1 MDISLDQLW
10 DEALGHLQVQLSRP
24 TFEAWIKT
32 ARAES
37 LVDNR
42 LTICTPSEWARGWL
56 QKHYAPTITEV
67 VQRVAGIPL
76 QVEFSVSPHA
86 LAAEEPHSAAL
97 YGPGSGSLSPT
108 SRDGSSLPASATL
121 GLEVNG
127 GLPMRAPDLNPKYS
141 FSRFVVG
148 SNNRMAHAA
157 ALAVADKPGRAY
169 NPLFLCGGVGLG
181 KTHLMQA
188 IGHYQLEA
196 DQRAKIFYVSTERFT
211 NDLIDAIRRDG
222 MQSFREHYRDVDVLL
237 VDDIQFIEG
246 KEYTQEEFF
255 HTFNTLHESGKQIIL
270 AADRSPHLIPRL
282 QERLC
287 SRFSMGLI
295 AEIQS
300 PDIETRMAI
309 LKKKAEYEGMNL
321 PAGVIEYIATTYTNN
336 IRELEGALIRAV
348 AYVSISGLPM
358 SVDTI
363 QPILNPPTEPKE
375 ITADIVIGVVCE
387 EFGIDRDS
395 LLGSSRKRDISQA
408 RQVAMFLMRHHTN
421 LSLPKIG
428 DYFGGKDHTTVI
440 YSCEKVT
447 QLQRENLQFERQL
460 QNLAERLRVTANNRD
475 M

>member
-10 DEALGHLQVQLSRP
+10 DEALRHLQVQLSRP

-76 QVEFSVSPHA
+76 QVEFSVSPQA
-86 LAAEEPHSAAL
+86 LTEEEPQAT
-97 YGPGSGSLSPT
+97 GI
-108 SRDGSSLPASATL
+108 SLPSPSNLPTSATL
-121 GLEVNG
+121 GLEVG
-127 GLPMRAPDLNPKYS
+127 SSLPMRAPDLNPKYS

-148 SNNRMAHAA
+148 ANNRMAHAA

-196 DQRAKIFYVSTERFT
+196 NRHAKIFYVSTERFT
-211 NDLIDAIRRDG
+211 NDLIDAIRRDS
-222 MQSFREHYRDVDVLL
+222 MQSFREHYRAVDVLL

-255 HTFNTLHESGKQIIL
+255 HTFNTLHESGKQIVL

-321 PAGVIEYIATTYTNN
+321 PAEVIEYIATTYTSN

-358 SVDTI
+358 SVETI

-375 ITADIVIGVVCE
+375 ITADMVVKVVCE
-387 EFGIDRDS
+387 EFGIDRES
-395 LLGSSRKRDISQA
+395 LLGTSRKREISQA
-408 RQVAMFLMRHHTN
+408 RQIAMFLMRHHAN

-428 DYFGGKDHTTVI
+428 DYFGGKDHTTVL
-440 YSCEKVT
+440 YSCEKVA
-447 QLQRENLQFERQL
+447 QLQRESLQFERQL
-460 QNLAERLRVTANNRD
+460 QNLAERLRFISLSNAGGSSCQR
-475 M
+475 